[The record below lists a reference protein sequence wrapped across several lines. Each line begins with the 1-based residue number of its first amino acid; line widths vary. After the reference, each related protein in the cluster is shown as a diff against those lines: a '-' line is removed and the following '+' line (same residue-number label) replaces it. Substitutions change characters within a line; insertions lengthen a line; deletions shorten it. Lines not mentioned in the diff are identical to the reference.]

1 MTHDNTQSDVVEALP
16 KAFRDQAC
24 AISKTGSTVT
34 IECDDA
40 DYANDLLDWLAS
52 LSSKDSDAVLEE
64 RWQPRLGEKVRMT
77 DACPDAEQWNRQE
90 WFVAGIQRQRIAD
103 RYTAAF
109 DIFVSATWPEI
120 TDPTDGFIVNHP
132 TKPDELEPA
141 AIRKGDNA

>member
-40 DYANDLLDWLAS
+40 DYANDLLDWFAA
-52 LSSKDSDAVLEE
+52 LSTKDSDAVLEE
-64 RWQPRLGEKVRMT
+64 VERHLTNAVKRLTVHEDEIG
-77 DACPDAEQWNRQE
+77 DADQLKINCDKALAHVEC
-90 WFVAGIQRQRIAD
+90 AI
-103 RYTAAF
+103 
-109 DIFVSATWPEI
+109 
-120 TDPTDGFIVNHP
+120 
-132 TKPDELEPA
+132 A